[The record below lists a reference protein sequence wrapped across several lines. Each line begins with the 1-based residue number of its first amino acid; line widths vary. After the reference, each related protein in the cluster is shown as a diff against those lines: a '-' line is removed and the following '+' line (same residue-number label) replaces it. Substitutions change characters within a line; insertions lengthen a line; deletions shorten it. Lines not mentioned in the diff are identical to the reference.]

1 MRTVELL
8 EQSLEVAHELGYRVR
23 HEWLGG
29 GGGGACEYGGRKWLF
44 VDLAL
49 SADEQLEQV
58 CRTLRS
64 DAGIHIID
72 VPPSLR
78 RLFDLK
84 RAA

>member
-8 EQSLEVAHELGYRVR
+8 ESAISTCQELGYRVR

-29 GGGGACEYGGRKWLF
+29 GGGGACEFAGRKWLF

-49 SADEQLEQV
+49 TVDEQLEQV
-58 CRTLRS
+58 CRVLRT
-64 DAGIHIID
+64 DPGIYLVD
-72 VPPSLR
+72 VSPSLR
-78 RLFDLK
+78 WLIEGR